1 MNRDGGFAF
10 ANVSGGYGAMTI
22 VHGLTADVPQGRCLC
37 ILGRNGVG
45 KTTLVKILSGHL
57 ACREGK
63 ISLDGRALT
72 ELSADRRR
80 RLGQSYAMQERPV
93 FDRLSVR
100 DNLLLMLPPNSL
112 GVYRAY
118 FEAFPILEQRLSQ
131 VAGTVSGGERKLLSF
146 ARAMAEGGMVTILDE
161 PSEGVQAEN
170 IEKMKAF
177 ILARKRAGG
186 CLVVV
191 EQNLQLAEAI
201 GDAFI
206 VMDQGRA
213 VLQGEAGEIRRE
225 SLLRHLEP

>member
-1 MNRDGGFAF
+1 MSRDVVFAF
-10 ANVSGGYGAMTI
+10 TNVSGGYGAMTI

-45 KTTLVKILSGHL
+45 KTTLVRILSGHL
-57 ACREGK
+57 ACREGE
-63 ISLDGRALT
+63 ISLDGRAVT
-72 ELSADRRR
+72 EFSADRRC
-80 RLGQSYAMQERPV
+80 RLGLSYAMQERPV

-112 GVYRAY
+112 GRYEAY
-118 FEAFPILEQRLSQ
+118 FGTFPILERRLSQ
-131 VAGTVSGGERKLLSF
+131 VAGTLSGGERKLLSF
-146 ARAMAEGGMVTILDE
+146 ARAMAENGTVTILDE

-170 IEKMKAF
+170 IEKMKEF
-177 ILARKRAGG
+177 VLARKREGG

-206 VMDQGRA
+206 VMDQGRS
-213 VLQGEAGEIRRE
+213 VLQGEAGGIRRE
-225 SLLRHLEP
+225 ALLRHLEP

>member
-10 ANVSGGYGAMTI
+10 ANVCGGYGAMTI

-63 ISLDGRALT
+63 VSLDGRAVT

-131 VAGTVSGGERKLLSF
+131 VAGTLSGGERKLLSF

-177 ILARKRAGG
+177 ILERKRAGG